1 VALRGALAGVASA
14 LVWQGCDPALKRVFG
29 TPYAD
34 AELIGPFLTRGP
46 RQPLANLVAHAGAG
60 AAFGFI
66 FERYG
71 GRGVRRG
78 VAAAVVENTL
88 LWPGMLVLDRIH
100 PARRD
105 GTWPPLFANA
115 RVFAQST
122 AGHALFGA
130 VLGALVRTDRS
141 ASYTESSAGSPRHLE

>member
-1 VALRGALAGVASA
+1 MRGALSGAAA
-14 LVWQGCDPALKRVFG
+14 AATWHACDPLLKRTFG

-34 AELIGPFLTRGP
+34 AELVGPFFTRGP
-46 RQPLANLVAHAGAG
+46 LQPLLSVAAHLAAGAG
-60 AAFGFI
+60 FGHV
-66 FERYG
+66 FERLG
-71 GRGVRRG
+71 GKGVRRG
-78 VAAAVVENTL
+78 VAAAVIENTL

-115 RVFAQST
+115 RIFAQST

-130 VLGALVRTDRS
+130 VLGALVRSER
-141 ASYTESSAGSPRHLE
+141 